1 MADKYKN
8 VRVPGSN
15 DNVYKD
21 ECLYS
26 FDNPE
31 SEHGLYICMSTF
43 RGVGKDHL
51 ERHCKM
57 NPGKNVFLHILR
69 KRQPVPVD
77 PNVEPIKVTKLAI
90 GVEGGFDANQSN
102 RFTFEEKYEIYIHPN
117 ETIHYPDETNQLP
130 ELVKRSADAIIAAD
144 SAFLK
149 EERSLM
155 NVTWNGDIRPI
166 TKHTATL
173 QQLNNNRQIPP
184 NGWKCDECDLKDN
197 LWLNLTDGAILC
209 GRKFFD
215 GTGGNNH
222 ASEHYH
228 KTKYPLAV
236 KLGTITAK
244 GADVY
249 SYDEDDMVEDPNLA
263 IHLGHWGIN
272 MLKMEKSDRSM
283 ADLEIELNQKYGE
296 ASMIE
301 EANSKLQ
308 PVYGPGY
315 TGMRNL
321 GNSCYMNSVAQV
333 LFTLDDFQEK
343 YYKNCNFYFDK
354 AKDPVNDFNAQ
365 TAKLAFGL
373 LSGQYSKEISMSG
386 DSSLQAP
393 SGIRPQMFRSLIGRN
408 HPDFG
413 TKQQQD
419 AAEFLQYYIEQVHN
433 HCLKDPTADPSL
445 DPSTCFQFE
454 LEERIYCPEINQVRY
469 LTRNE
474 TMLRL
479 GVPIEASKNMH
490 EVLQFN
496 KTKEDMEK
504 EGKKTNDLPIVRPI
518 IPLTEAIS
526 QWAAPEDIVDY
537 ILPRHGR
544 RTTIRKT
551 QRFITYPDYLFVQL
565 KKYTFNPDW
574 TPKKLDV
581 SMEIPDEIDLNSLR
595 ATGFQ
600 HGETLMPDGD
610 ISTGQSS
617 ASTSN
622 IHVNEVLL
630 QQLIDMGFSTE
641 GCKRALINTGNND
654 IEAAMNWVFEH
665 QSDPDFDTPY
675 EAPMKRARVEQVQTP
690 PVDEESIGIIMS
702 MGFSRNHALH
712 ALSLS
717 NNNVEAAVDWALNT
731 PEGSSTLAALVE
743 SSPQSP
749 PLQQTKTHYRDGT
762 GKYRLIAFISHI
774 GNHPSCGHYVAHI
787 RKDGR
792 WIIFNDEHVALS
804 EHPPKDLAYLYLYK
818 RETI

>member
-1 MADKYKN
+1 MADRFKN
-8 VRVPGSN
+8 VRVPGPN
-15 DNVYKD
+15 DNIYKD

-31 SEHGLYICMSTF
+31 SENGLYICMSTF
-43 RGVGKDHL
+43 RGLGKDHL
-51 ERHCKM
+51 ERHCNN
-57 NPGKNVFLHILR
+57 NPGKNVFLHIVR
-69 KRQPVPVD
+69 KRKPIPVD
-77 PNVEPIKVTKLAI
+77 ANIEPTKVTKLAI
-90 GVEGGFDANQSN
+90 GVEGGFDVNQSN
-102 RFTFEEKYEIYIHPN
+102 RFTFEEQYSIYIHPN
-117 ETIHYPDETNQLP
+117 ITIHYPDESNQLP
-130 ELVKRSADAIIAAD
+130 EHVKKSADAIIAAD

-155 NVTWNGDIRPI
+155 NATWNGEIRRV
-166 TKHTATL
+166 TKHTQTL
-173 QQLNNNRQIPP
+173 NQLKNGRKIPP
-184 NGWKCDECDLKDN
+184 NGWKCDQCDLTEN
-197 LWLNLTDGAILC
+197 LWLNLTDGSILC

-222 ASEHYH
+222 AAEHYY

-263 IHLGHWGIN
+263 IHLSHWGIN

-308 PVYGPGY
+308 PVHGPGY

-321 GNSCYMNSVAQV
+321 GNSCYMNSVIQV
-333 LFTLDDFQEK
+333 LFTLKDFQEK
-343 YYKNCNFYFDK
+343 YYQHCDFYFDK
-354 AKDPVNDFNAQ
+354 AKDPANDFNAQ

-373 LSGQYSKEISMSG
+373 LSGRYSKELPSNNDI
-386 DSSLQAP
+386 SLQAP
-393 SGIRPQMFRSLIGRN
+393 SGIRPQMFRLLIGRN

-433 HCLKDPTADPSL
+433 HCKKDPTPNPSL

-454 LEERIYCPEINQVRY
+454 LEERIYLPETNQVRY
-469 LTRNE
+469 LTRNDS
-474 TMLRL
+474 MFRL
-479 GVPIEASKNMH
+479 SVPLSAARNMH
-490 EVLQFN
+490 EVLQYN

-504 EGKKTNDLPIVRPI
+504 QGKKLNDLPVVRPI
-518 IPLTEAIS
+518 IPLKEAIS
-526 QWAAPEDIVDY
+526 QWAAPEEIHDY
-537 ILPRHGR
+537 KLPQYGR
-544 RTTIRKT
+544 TTTIRKT
-551 QRFITYPDYLFVQL
+551 QKFLTFPDYLFIQL

-574 TPKKLDV
+574 TPRKIDV
-581 SMEIPDEIDLNSLR
+581 SMEVPDELDLSSLR
-595 ATGFQ
+595 AKGVQPGEIVMVDDDEPTG
-600 HGETLMPDGD
+600 P
-610 ISTGQSS
+610 SS
-617 ASTSN
+617 VS
-622 IHVNEVLL
+622 VNEVLL
-630 QQLIDMGFSTE
+630 QQLVDMGFSME

-675 EAPMKRARVEQVQTP
+675 QAPSKKARVEQTQTP
-690 PVDEESIGIIMS
+690 PVDEESIGIVMS
-702 MGFSRNHALH
+702 MGFSRAHALR
-712 ALSLS
+712 ALSLM
-717 NNNVEAAVDWALNT
+717 NNNVEAAVDWAFNT
-731 PEGSSTLAALVE
+731 PEDNSTLNALVE
-743 SSPQSP
+743 SLPQSSST
-749 PLQQTKTHYRDGT
+749 QQTKQTYRDGT
-762 GKYRLIAFISHI
+762 GKYRLVAFISHI
-774 GNHPSCGHYVAHI
+774 GNHPSSGHYVAHI
-787 RKDGR
+787 LKDNR
-792 WIIFNDEHVALS
+792 WVIFNDEVVAFS

>member
-1 MADKYKN
+1 MADRFKN
-8 VRVPGSN
+8 VRVPSAN

-51 ERHCKM
+51 ARHCQM
-57 NPGKNVFLHILR
+57 NPGKNVFLHIRR
-69 KRQPVPVD
+69 KRLPVPVD
-77 PNVEPIKVTKLAI
+77 PTVESTKVTKLAI
-90 GVEGGFDANQSN
+90 GVEGGFDVTQSN
-102 RFTFEEKYEIYIHPN
+102 RFTFDEKYAIYIHPN
-117 ETIHYPDETNQLP
+117 ETISYPDEAQQLP
-130 ELVKRSADAIIAAD
+130 DVVKRSADAIISAD

-155 NVTWNGDIRPI
+155 NATWNGEIRQV
-166 TKHTATL
+166 TKHTQTL
-173 QQLNNNRQIPP
+173 EQLNNGRKIPP
-184 NGWKCDECDLKDN
+184 NGWKCEHCDLTDN

-209 GRKFFD
+209 GRKFYD

-222 ASEHYH
+222 ASEHYK

-263 IHLGHWGIN
+263 IHLSHWGIN

-321 GNSCYMNSVAQV
+321 GNSCYMNSVTQV
-333 LFTLDDFQEK
+333 LFTLKDFQDK
-343 YYKNCNFYFDK
+343 YYKHCDFYFDK
-354 AKDPVNDFNAQ
+354 AKDPAHDFNAQ

-373 LSGQYSKEISMSG
+373 LSGQYSKQVPENS
-386 DSSLQAP
+386 DSQLHPP

-433 HCLKDPTADPSL
+433 HCLKDPTPDPAL

-454 LEERIYCPEINQVRY
+454 LEERIYCPETSQVRY
-469 LTRNE
+469 LTRPDS
-474 TMLRL
+474 MLRL
-479 GVPIEASKNMH
+479 NIPLEASKNMH
-490 EVLQFN
+490 EVLQYN
-496 KTKEDMEK
+496 KSKEDMQK
-504 EGKKTNDLPIVRPI
+504 QGQKTNDLPIVRPI

-526 QWAAPEDIVDY
+526 RWAAPEDINDY
-537 ILPRHGR
+537 ILPRTGR
-544 RTTIRKT
+544 RTLIRKT
-551 QRFITYPDYLFVQL
+551 QKFQTFPDYLFIQL
-565 KKYTFNPDW
+565 KKYTFNADW
-574 TPKKLDV
+574 TPKKIDV

-600 HGETLMPDGD
+600 HGETIMPDDDESKRHTSG
-610 ISTGQSS
+610 
-617 ASTSN
+617 STSN
-622 IHVNEVLL
+622 VHVNEVLL
-630 QQLIDMGFSTE
+630 QQLVDMGFSTE
-641 GCKRALINTGNND
+641 GCKRALINTGNSD

-665 QSDPDFDTPY
+665 QTDPDFDTPY
-675 EAPMKRARVEQVQTP
+675 QAPSKRARVEQTP
-690 PVDEESIGIIMS
+690 PIDEESVGIVMS
-702 MGFSRNHALH
+702 MGFSRAHAVR
-712 ALSLS
+712 ALTSS

-731 PEGSSTLAALVE
+731 PEDDSALNTLVQSL
-743 SSPQSP
+743 PQSP
-749 PLQQTKTHYRDGT
+749 HVEQTKSHYRDGT
-762 GKYRLIAFISHI
+762 GKYRLMAFISHI
-774 GNHPSCGHYVAHI
+774 GNHPSSGHYVAHI
-787 RKDGR
+787 LKDGR
-792 WIIFNDEHVALS
+792 WVIFNDENVALS

-818 RETI
+818 RETV